1 MPTVRIGYG
10 TDFKLKDQSLGI
22 GSAYPETNTGV
33 KLEVGGTTKANYNIS
48 GIASLTNYAG
58 FAGRDQNIDGTI
70 TLTGEHSTLGD
81 IVVGIGSTV
90 IISSGSTVEVGTV
103 PSVSIGTH
111 FSPPTGGIEERPEV
125 PVEGTVRF
133 NRDLN
138 TLEFY
143 NGVEWRQF
151 TVNSSRGRGVFAGG
165 YSGPA
170 DSVTNQIDY
179 FDITTGGT
187 AQEFGYL
194 WITGASNMGGCSS
207 ATRGLF
213 TSGYNGPTKNNIIE
227 YINIASASNGTD
239 FGDRTTATYGGNA
252 LSSSTR
258 GVFIGGQANPS
269 PSPGVVNIMD
279 YVEISTI
286 GNAVDFGDVGAARR
300 YAATSSNGVRGF
312 VFGGNTPSPTSSIDR
327 ITIASKGNTID
338 VGELTADTF
347 NVNGCSN
354 STRSLIFLG
363 EILPSPYA
371 ATKRTNAY
379 EMASTGNAEDFG
391 DLTVARS
398 RNASCASNIRG
409 ICAGGSPAGLYMESI
424 LFSTKGSAEYFTDL
438 HRDTLID
445 MSMIGVSDSHGGLGG
460 Y

>member
-1 MPTVRIGYG
+1 MPIARIGYG
-10 TDFKLKDQSLGI
+10 TDFILKDQGVGI
-22 GSAYPETNTGV
+22 ATDTADI
-33 KLEVGGTTKANYNIS
+33 KLKVGGTTKANYNIT

-58 FAGRDQNIDGTI
+58 FAAADQSIDGTV

-81 IVVGIGSTV
+81 IVVGLGSTS

-111 FSPPTGGIEERPEV
+111 FSLPIGDINDRPEV

-133 NRDLN
+133 NEDLN

-151 TVNSSRGRGVFAGG
+151 TFSGARGRGVFAGG
-165 YSGPA
+165 YSGTIA
-170 DSVTNQIDY
+170 SITKQIDY

-187 AQEFGYL
+187 AQEFGEL
-194 WITGASNMGGCSS
+194 NTGFSNLGGCSS

-213 TSGYNGPTKNNIIE
+213 TSGYNAPTKNNTIE

-239 FGDRTTATYGGNA
+239 FGTRTTATYGGNA

-258 GVFIGGQANPS
+258 AIFCGGQGNPS
-269 PSPGVVNIMD
+269 PSPGVVNIID
-279 YVEISTI
+279 YVEIATI
-286 GNAVDFGDVGAARR
+286 GNAVDFGDAGVGRR

-312 VFGGNTPSPTSSIDR
+312 VMGSSIGPVGYSSQIDR

-338 VGELTADTF
+338 GGELTADTF
-347 NVNGCSN
+347 NANGCSN
-354 STRSLIFLG
+354 STRSLIFIG

-371 ATKRTNAY
+371 PTKRINAY
-379 EMASTGNAEDFG
+379 EMSSTGNAYDFG
-391 DLTVARS
+391 DLIVTRQ

-409 ICAGGSPAGLYMESI
+409 IVGGGSPAGLYMESI

-438 HRDTLID
+438 YRDTSID
-445 MSMIGVSDSHGGLGG
+445 ASMIGVSDSHGGLGG

>member
-1 MPTVRIGYG
+1 MPIARIGYG
-10 TDFKLKDQSLGI
+10 TDFILENQAVGVATDTSDR
-22 GSAYPETNTGV
+22 TG
-33 KLEVGGTTKANYNIS
+33 LYVGGTTKANYNIS

-58 FAGRDQNIDGTI
+58 FVGRDQNIDGTV
-70 TLTGEHSTLGD
+70 TLTGEYGTLGD
-81 IVVGIGSTV
+81 IVVGIGSTFIV
-90 IISSGSTVEVGTV
+90 SSGSTVEVGTV

-111 FSPPTGGIEERPEV
+111 FSPPTGNMEERPEA

-151 TVNSSRGRGVFAGG
+151 TVSGARGRGVFAGG

-170 DSVTNQIDY
+170 DSVTKQIDY

-187 AQEFGYL
+187 AQEFGEL
-194 WITGASNMGGCSS
+194 NTGASNMGGCSS

-213 TSGYNGPTKNNIIE
+213 TSGYNGPTKNNTIE
-227 YINIASASNGTD
+227 YITIASASNGTD
-239 FGDRTTATYGGNA
+239 FGTRTTATYGGNA

-258 GVFIGGQANPS
+258 GVFIGGQGNPS
-269 PSPGVVNIMD
+269 PSPGVTNIID
-279 YVEISTI
+279 YVEIATI
-286 GNAVDFGDVGAARR
+286 GDAVDFGDAGTARR

-312 VFGGNTPSPTSSIDR
+312 VLGGNTPTAISSIDY
-327 ITIASKGNTID
+327 ITIASKGNLIN
-338 VGELTADTF
+338 VGDLTADTF
-347 NVNGCSN
+347 NTNGCSN

-371 ATKRTNAY
+371 ATKRIDSY
-379 EMASTGNAEDFG
+379 DMASTGSTQDFG
-391 DLTVARS
+391 DLTVARQ

-409 ICAGGSPAGLYMESI
+409 IVGGGTPVGLNMESI

-438 HRDTLID
+438 HRDTSID
-445 MSMIGVSDSHGGLGG
+445 ASMIGVSDSHGGLGG

>member
-1 MPTVRIGYG
+1 MPIARIGYG
-10 TDFKLKDQSLGI
+10 TDFILENQAVGVATDTSDR
-22 GSAYPETNTGV
+22 TG
-33 KLEVGGTTKANYNIS
+33 LYVGGTTKANYNIS

-58 FAGRDQNIDGTI
+58 FVGRDQNIDGTV
-70 TLTGEHSTLGD
+70 TLTGEYGTLGD
-81 IVVGIGSTV
+81 IVVGIGSTFIV
-90 IISSGSTVEVGTV
+90 SSGSTVEVGTV

-111 FSPPTGGIEERPEV
+111 FSPPTGNIEERPEA

-151 TVNSSRGRGVFAGG
+151 TVSGARGRGVFAGG
-165 YSGPA
+165 YSGTIP
-170 DSVTNQIDY
+170 SITKQIDY

-187 AQEFGYL
+187 AQEFGEL
-194 WITGASNMGGCSS
+194 NTGASNMGGCSS
-207 ATRGLF
+207 ATRGFF
-213 TSGYNGPTKNNIIE
+213 TSGYTGPTKNNTIE
-227 YINIASASNGTD
+227 YITIASASNGTD
-239 FGDRTTATYGGNA
+239 FGTRTTATYGANA

-258 GVFIGGQANPS
+258 AIFCGGQGNPS
-269 PSPGVVNIMD
+269 PSPGVVNIID
-279 YVEISTI
+279 YVEIATI
-286 GNAVDFGDVGAARR
+286 GDAVDFGDAGVGRR
-300 YAATSSNGVRGF
+300 YGATSSNGVRGF
-312 VFGGNTPSPTSSIDR
+312 VMGSSLGPVAYSSQIDR

-338 VGELTADTF
+338 VGELTVDTF
-347 NVNGCSN
+347 NANGCSN

-379 EMASTGNAEDFG
+379 EMSSTGNAHDFG

-398 RNASCASNIRG
+398 RNSSCASNIRG
-409 ICAGGSPAGLYMESI
+409 ITGGGSPAGLYMESI

-438 HRDTLID
+438 NRDTTYD
-445 MSMIGVSDSHGGLGG
+445 AAMIGVSDSHGGLGG